1 MSSDQGRTDLIA
13 EAVELTTGELTNL
26 AEEAGVSRST
36 LYAWTTGLRNPSSKN
51 LASLLTI
58 LEDRRE
64 RLGRIIDELREGRG
78 GP

>member
-13 EAVELTTGELTNL
+13 EAVELTAGELTDL

-36 LYAWTTGLRNPSSKN
+36 LYAWTTGLRNPSARN

-58 LEDRRE
+58 LENRRE
-64 RLGRIIDELREGRG
+64 RLGRIVEALQAGEAT
-78 GP
+78 